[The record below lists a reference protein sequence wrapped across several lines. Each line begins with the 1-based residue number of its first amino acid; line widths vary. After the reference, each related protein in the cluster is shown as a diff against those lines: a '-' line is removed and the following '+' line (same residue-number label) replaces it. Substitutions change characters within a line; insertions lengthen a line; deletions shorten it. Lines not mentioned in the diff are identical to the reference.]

1 MSDAIN
7 ALQTASQK
15 RTMLLQDG
23 RMAMKH
29 FIIKI
34 WFGDNLDVHL

>member
-1 MSDAIN
+1 MSNATN

-15 RTMLLQDG
+15 RTMLLQDE
-23 RMAMKH
+23 RMAMNH
-29 FIIKI
+29 FIINI